1 MKSCLVL
8 SVFFV
13 ATALC
18 LAALAFLL
26 IQASPATEA
35 RRQADLAYQRQRDAQ
50 DLAERAQRA
59 ELNARLM
66 DAWIPAAQVTGAG
79 VIIVVPIAAGL
90 AGYAWLRRRHRDHS
104 DIVLL
109 DGATPL
115 PRQRLLT
122 GFYDELLHGDVM
134 GRRAA
139 DVERA
144 RNPVHQLPPMLRTY
158 SPRYG
163 NQAAPRIVGSDP
175 NAQALAAPPE
185 PVRTPAPT
193 FGELLQRGLVGPGR
207 FALGWDPGR
216 GMPAFGTFGDLYSVA
231 VLGATGSGKSTSARA
246 LVSQTAMNGGKLIVI
261 DPHLHAG
268 RDSLAGDLAPLSNAF
283 LLAPVDDDPA
293 AVKHALAAVLQLMS
307 ERKAGATG
315 PTVLVVIDEW
325 TSLVSR
331 GGPRAEMLTRTMRL
345 LAVEG
350 RKLGLHGCVIM
361 QDATKEAVGPLRDVL
376 ASSYVHRSR
385 PQHAR
390 MVAPGLKADTWSLAP
405 GEVWLD
411 QVSAP
416 PRLLTM
422 PECTPSDVAAVGR
435 LLLPTPTGPRN
446 DSASWAAPTPRPAT
460 PVQQPPVQPP
470 PVQQPITPPAPAR
483 PDLRIIRPDDG
494 VGSHPSTP
502 PTPVDRDETAREPE
516 PPTPPTPPTPVTLS
530 ARAAA
535 AGIPLDEEESR
546 LVEAMDAG
554 KSSAGAAAALAGQ
567 HKGGRYERLK
577 RKAED
582 LQRLIENW
590 PAGQR
595 WEG

>member
-1 MKSCLVL
+1 
-8 SVFFV
+8 
-13 ATALC
+13 
-18 LAALAFLL
+18 
-26 IQASPATEA
+26 
-35 RRQADLAYQRQRDAQ
+35 
-50 DLAERAQRA
+50 
-59 ELNARLM
+59 
-66 DAWIPAAQVTGAG
+66 
-79 VIIVVPIAAGL
+79 
-90 AGYAWLRRRHRDHS
+90 
-104 DIVLL
+104 
-109 DGATPL
+109 
-115 PRQRLLT
+115 
-122 GFYDELLHGDVM
+122 
-134 GRRAA
+134 
-139 DVERA
+139 
-144 RNPVHQLPPMLRTY
+144 MLRTY

-163 NQAAPRIVGSDP
+163 NQAAPRVVGSDP

-193 FGELLQRGLVGPGR
+193 FGELLTRGLVGPGR
-207 FALGWDPGR
+207 FALGWDPTR

-231 VLGATGSGKSTSARA
+231 VLGATGSGKSTTARA

-268 RDSLAGDLAPLSNAF
+268 RDSLAGDLAPLSSAF
-283 LLAPVDDDPA
+283 LLPPVDDDPA
-293 AVKHALAAVLQLMS
+293 AVKHALSAVLQLMS

-405 GEVWLD
+405 GEAWLD

-422 PECTPSDVAAVGR
+422 PECTPQDVAAVGR
-435 LLLPTPTGPRN
+435 LLLPAPTGPRN
-446 DSASWAAPTPRPAT
+446 DSASWANATTLHVGGEPVGRVRPAQPAQEPMTPAT
-460 PVQQPPVQPP
+460 P
-470 PVQQPITPPAPAR
+470 APGR
-483 PDLRIIRPDDG
+483 PDLRIVRPDEG
-494 VGSHPSTP
+494 VGGHPSTP